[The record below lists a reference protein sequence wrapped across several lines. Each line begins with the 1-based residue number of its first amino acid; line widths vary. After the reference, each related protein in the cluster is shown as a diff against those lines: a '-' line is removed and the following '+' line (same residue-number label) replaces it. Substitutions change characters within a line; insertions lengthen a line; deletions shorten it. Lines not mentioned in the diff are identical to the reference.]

1 MIWECSEGRSRE
13 DRSKD
18 SADRENSMDDIARG
32 LKHLKNPPRFSQST
46 GQRHWDKETS
56 WFHFIEEYTSCNMS
70 FLSDKLPALSGVISA
85 LQKLTGD
92 ICLAGV
98 WKSWFLQGLLWRLEQ
113 PDRDI
118 HAGSRKKP
126 QRTITWRAP
135 TWSFAS
141 VEGAVTYALLLCDP
155 GMGMCAELL
164 DCDVTPKGVNPLG
177 EIMDGFAKIRA
188 RITALFDV
196 ATQPWERGMVC
207 KIRMTNNR
215 VADGR
220 VFFDFDV
227 FESCEVVMVTPHN
240 GIAIIPV
247 NVAESTYV
255 RVGALSV
262 YIIIEPSSKDSERES
277 LNMFGQDKSL
287 TASHYP
293 DSKII
298 TLL

>member
-1 MIWECSEGRSRE
+1 MMTWECSEGCSKE

-18 SADRENSMDDIARG
+18 SARRENSVDNIARG
-32 LKHLKNPPRFSQST
+32 LKHLKNPPRFNHFT
-46 GQRHWDKETS
+46 GQRHWTEETS
-56 WFHFIEEYTSCNMS
+56 WFNFIEEYTSCNMS
-70 FLSDKLPALSGVISA
+70 FQSDKLPALSGVISA

-92 ICLAGV
+92 VCLAGV
-98 WKSWFLQGLLWRLEQ
+98 WKSWFLQGLLWRLQQ
-113 PDRDI
+113 PDRDNY
-118 HAGSRKKP
+118 AGSQKKP
-126 QRTITWRAP
+126 QRTISWRAP

-141 VEGAVTYALLLCDP
+141 VEGAVTYAPLEHDP
-155 GMGMCAELL
+155 GMGICAELL

-177 EIMDGFAKIRA
+177 EITDGFAKIRA

-196 ATQPWERGMVC
+196 APQPWERGMVC

-227 FESCEVVMVTPHN
+227 FESFEVVMVTPHN

-262 YIIIEPSSKDSERES
+262 YRIIEPSSKDCEREI

-287 TASHYP
+287 TASH
-293 DSKII
+293 
-298 TLL
+298 

>member
-1 MIWECSEGRSRE
+1 
-13 DRSKD
+13 
-18 SADRENSMDDIARG
+18 
-32 LKHLKNPPRFSQST
+32 
-46 GQRHWDKETS
+46 
-56 WFHFIEEYTSCNMS
+56 
-70 FLSDKLPALSGVISA
+70 
-85 LQKLTGD
+85 
-92 ICLAGV
+92 
-98 WKSWFLQGLLWRLEQ
+98 
-113 PDRDI
+113 
-118 HAGSRKKP
+118 
-126 QRTITWRAP
+126 
-135 TWSFAS
+135 
-141 VEGAVTYALLLCDP
+141 
-155 GMGMCAELL
+155 MGMCAELL

-262 YIIIEPSSKDSERES
+262 YRIIEPSSKDSERES